1 MIALLSRESWDDVC
15 GRQGRLEKSGKKTN
29 TKENSL
35 LGKLKFKPVNL
46 GNLKFK
52 VIKNSNFY
60 VFIKRKG
67 YLGSS
72 YGLQG
77 ERVGGT
83 RLKVWSMS

>member
-15 GRQGRLEKSGKKTN
+15 GRQVRLEKSGKKTN
-29 TKENSL
+29 TKGNSL

-52 VIKNSNFY
+52 VIKNSSNFY
-60 VFIKRKG
+60 VFIKRKSD
-67 YLGSS
+67 LGSS

-77 ERVGGT
+77 ESR
-83 RLKVWSMS
+83 WY